1 MERRRWPACSIMQ
14 GRNVPGTLLK
24 DTPSYSKSPIWWT
37 TLKVLVLKTF
47 MVHFM
52 DSGSIGKS
60 K

>member
-1 MERRRWPACSIMQ
+1 MQ

-37 TLKVLVLKTF
+37 TLKVLVLKSF